1 MAATVLSEHDAYFQ
15 RLKEQLDRIYD
26 LARQARAKGF
36 DPSPEPESLLTH
48 DVAERVEKAVGP
60 VGVASR
66 IRELSDVM
74 QRELVAL
81 KIAEEIALGKYGG
94 IEEGAAEQAVRT
106 ASAILDEGVTAAPIE
121 GISSVR
127 IRTNQDG
134 SRYLAVYFAGPIRSA
149 GGTDMALILVIADYV
164 RHQLGLGKYKATEL
178 EAKRFV
184 EELRIYEREV
194 ARFQFKVSDEE
205 LFNAIMRLPV
215 EVNGVETDPVEV
227 SAYRNV
233 PRVDTNRVRGGALRV
248 VHDGLIGRSHKV
260 LKIVDSL
267 GIEGWSWLREIK
279 PPVAEAEEAREFM
292 FMEDVLAG
300 RPIFSFPQFTG
311 GFRLRYGR
319 ARNTGLAAIGLH
331 PSTMLVLGKFIA
343 VGTQLRLE
351 KPGKAGIAA
360 TVDSIEPPIV
370 KLNDGSVVR
379 LFDPKEAE
387 RLLNSISKILFLG
400 DILVGFGEFLENN
413 RPLLPS
419 GFVEEWWRELV
430 RLEAANYGGLEA
442 FAKHVGVNGTELI
455 DWVADSGGTFPTT
468 EDALRI
474 ARHSKIPLHP
484 RYTYFWE
491 NIAPQ
496 DFDQLRS
503 RLMDKGQTEASPR
516 RIVTRKEPL
525 TKAILENLCIPHNVD
540 GESIV
545 IEAEAPILY
554 ECLGLSS
561 PAKPL
566 EGGDVFQ
573 KIAQASAIQV
583 MRKAPVYV
591 GARMGRPEKAKRRE
605 MRPLVHCLFP
615 VGLAGGPRRS
625 IVEAATEHSVISVE
639 IAYRK
644 CGGCGNIT
652 HLNFCERCGEKT
664 AKVFVCPK
672 CGAEGANKTCPN
684 CRSISRAY
692 TERSVPLRDLL
703 NSAERKLSLTV
714 IPEAVKGVRGLTNDA
729 KAPEPLEKGL
739 LRAKHDVSVF
749 KDGTVRFDATNAPLT
764 HFKPAEVGVEVEKLQ
779 ALGYNVDMNG
789 EPLKS
794 AEQCCALK
802 VHDIIVTEQCGDYF
816 VRVAKFLDE
825 LLQTFYGLPPFYQ
838 ARTRQ
843 DIVGQLVVGLS
854 PHTSVGVIG
863 RIIGFTRAAV
873 CLAHPFWHATK
884 RRDCF
889 SGKETLPVYDG
900 NEWRILTIQELV
912 ESKLSTCQVK
922 EYPFGEVLA
931 EDGSLR
937 TLALNP
943 ETMHYELKRITA
955 YSRHP
960 PQNHVVEVVTKGGRK
975 IVTTGVHQFPTPNGQ
990 ALGKVSAHQ
999 APRVLVP
1006 KQLQIPVMDLKV
1018 VDLLEL
1024 QDPSI
1029 MVRGCR
1035 AFLEKAILREGGLTK
1050 TAEKLGTSMKS
1061 LSNYVYR
1068 DSVPKWIFQKL
1079 GLDIPKSAKV
1089 AAKRDTVELPRM
1101 VRVDRD
1107 LLALL
1112 GIYVAEG
1119 CARKREGDAYQVTF
1133 CNKKLQKDVARI
1145 AKKLFGVKVWIG
1157 DDEQTISSR
1166 LVYEL
1171 FIEHFRCG
1179 RNAGEKRVP
1188 NFIFSLPKTK
1198 VKHFLRG
1205 YFEGDGS
1212 VSIASTLEANCT
1224 SINAMLLRDIEFLLS
1239 RFGIETSWGHDRR
1252 VNHGNGVVSAFYKKK
1267 GIRRIDD
1274 SFKLRMFAANAKA
1287 FCQEIGFYSQK
1298 KNGKAKRLSS
1308 HKFSSRSQVLG
1319 QTKVEKVKGVK
1330 ILRNH
1335 DPFYNVTVEGHHNL
1349 VVSGITSNN
1358 CDGDEDSVSLAL
1370 DILLNFSRQYLPSR
1384 IGGIMD
1390 APLLLSAAIKPSE
1403 IARQAFNL
1411 ETVQRLPLKFFEETQ
1426 IRTDPK
1432 ALTGLI
1438 ETVQKKLGSDAVLG
1452 SLGFTHDTHDFNS
1465 GNLESVYKKLGSM
1478 LDKLTLQLKLAESV
1492 KAVAAGEVAKR
1503 VLSTHFMR
1511 DLTGNLKAFASQ
1523 RFRCTKCNAKYRR
1536 IPLKGVCPRC
1546 GGKLSLT
1553 VYRGSVEKYLTVA
1566 QDLVKRYNL
1575 GKYHEQRL
1583 LLLHEEINSLFNEQ
1597 EEKKKQ
1603 PTLAQFV

>member
-873 CLAHPFWHATK
+873 CFAHPFWHATK
-884 RRDCF
+884 RRD
-889 SGKETLPVYDG
+889 
-900 NEWRILTIQELV
+900 
-912 ESKLSTCQVK
+912 
-922 EYPFGEVLA
+922 
-931 EDGSLR
+931 
-937 TLALNP
+937 
-943 ETMHYELKRITA
+943 
-955 YSRHP
+955 
-960 PQNHVVEVVTKGGRK
+960 
-975 IVTTGVHQFPTPNGQ
+975 
-990 ALGKVSAHQ
+990 
-999 APRVLVP
+999 
-1006 KQLQIPVMDLKV
+1006 
-1018 VDLLEL
+1018 
-1024 QDPSI
+1024 
-1029 MVRGCR
+1029 
-1035 AFLEKAILREGGLTK
+1035 
-1050 TAEKLGTSMKS
+1050 
-1061 LSNYVYR
+1061 
-1068 DSVPKWIFQKL
+1068 
-1079 GLDIPKSAKV
+1079 
-1089 AAKRDTVELPRM
+1089 
-1101 VRVDRD
+1101 
-1107 LLALL
+1107 
-1112 GIYVAEG
+1112 
-1119 CARKREGDAYQVTF
+1119 
-1133 CNKKLQKDVARI
+1133 
-1145 AKKLFGVKVWIG
+1145 
-1157 DDEQTISSR
+1157 
-1166 LVYEL
+1166 
-1171 FIEHFRCG
+1171 
-1179 RNAGEKRVP
+1179 
-1188 NFIFSLPKTK
+1188 
-1198 VKHFLRG
+1198 
-1205 YFEGDGS
+1205 
-1212 VSIASTLEANCT
+1212 
-1224 SINAMLLRDIEFLLS
+1224 
-1239 RFGIETSWGHDRR
+1239 
-1252 VNHGNGVVSAFYKKK
+1252 
-1267 GIRRIDD
+1267 
-1274 SFKLRMFAANAKA
+1274 
-1287 FCQEIGFYSQK
+1287 
-1298 KNGKAKRLSS
+1298 
-1308 HKFSSRSQVLG
+1308 
-1319 QTKVEKVKGVK
+1319 
-1330 ILRNH
+1330 
-1335 DPFYNVTVEGHHNL
+1335 
-1349 VVSGITSNN
+1349 

>member
-1 MAATVLSEHDAYFQ
+1 MEASVLSEHDAYFQ
-15 RLKEQLDRIYD
+15 RLKDELDRIYD

-36 DPSPEPESLLTH
+36 DPSPEPESVVTH

-66 IRELSDVM
+66 IRELSHAM

-81 KIAEEIALGKYGG
+81 KMAEEIALGKYGG
-94 IEEGAAEQAVRT
+94 EQEAAAEQAVRT

-121 GISSVR
+121 GISDVR
-127 IRTNQDG
+127 IRANQDG
-134 SRYLAVYFAGPIRSA
+134 SKYLAVYFAGPIRSA

-164 RHQLGLGKYKATEL
+164 RHQLGLGRYKATEL

-233 PRVDTNRVRGGALRV
+233 PRVETNRVRGGALRV
-248 VHDGLIGRSHKV
+248 VHDGLIGRSSKV

-267 GIEGWSWLREIK
+267 GIDGWSWLREIK
-279 PPVAEAEEAREFM
+279 PLVAEAEEAREFM

-300 RPIFSFPQFTG
+300 RPIFAFPQFPG

-360 TVDSIEPPIV
+360 TVDSIEPPVV
-370 KLNDGSVVR
+370 KLNDGSVAR
-379 LFDPKEAE
+379 LADPRQAE
-387 RLLNSISKILFLG
+387 RLLDSISKILFLG

-442 FAKHVGVNGTELI
+442 FAKHVDVDATGLI
-455 DWVADSGGTFPTT
+455 DWAADSSGAVPTA

-474 ARHSKIPLHP
+474 SKHSNIPLHP

-496 DFDQLRS
+496 DFDQLRA
-503 RLMDKGQTEASPR
+503 RLIDKTQTQASNV
-516 RIVTRKEPL
+516 RIVTRNEPL

-540 GESIV
+540 HESIV
-545 IEAEAPILY
+545 IEADAPILY
-554 ECLGLSS
+554 ECLGLSPS
-561 PAKPL
+561 SKPL

-573 KIAQASAIQV
+573 KVAQAGAIRV
-583 MRKAPVYV
+583 MKKAPVYV

-644 CGGCGNIT
+644 CGNCGNIT
-652 HLNFCERCGEKT
+652 HLNFCERCSGKT
-664 AKVFVCPK
+664 SKVFVCPK
-672 CGAEGANKTCPN
+672 CGAEGASKACPN
-684 CRSISRAY
+684 CRSTAHAY

-714 IPEAVKGVRGLTNDA
+714 IPDAVKGVRGLTNDA

-764 HFKPAEVGVEVEKLQ
+764 HFKPVEIGVDVEKLQ

-794 AEQCCALK
+794 GEQCCSLK

-816 VRVAKFLDE
+816 VSVAKFLDE

-884 RRDCF
+884 RRDC
-889 SGKETLPVYDG
+889 
-900 NEWRILTIQELV
+900 
-912 ESKLSTCQVK
+912 
-922 EYPFGEVLA
+922 
-931 EDGSLR
+931 
-937 TLALNP
+937 
-943 ETMHYELKRITA
+943 
-955 YSRHP
+955 
-960 PQNHVVEVVTKGGRK
+960 
-975 IVTTGVHQFPTPNGQ
+975 
-990 ALGKVSAHQ
+990 
-999 APRVLVP
+999 
-1006 KQLQIPVMDLKV
+1006 
-1018 VDLLEL
+1018 
-1024 QDPSI
+1024 
-1029 MVRGCR
+1029 
-1035 AFLEKAILREGGLTK
+1035 
-1050 TAEKLGTSMKS
+1050 
-1061 LSNYVYR
+1061 
-1068 DSVPKWIFQKL
+1068 
-1079 GLDIPKSAKV
+1079 
-1089 AAKRDTVELPRM
+1089 
-1101 VRVDRD
+1101 
-1107 LLALL
+1107 
-1112 GIYVAEG
+1112 
-1119 CARKREGDAYQVTF
+1119 
-1133 CNKKLQKDVARI
+1133 
-1145 AKKLFGVKVWIG
+1145 
-1157 DDEQTISSR
+1157 
-1166 LVYEL
+1166 
-1171 FIEHFRCG
+1171 
-1179 RNAGEKRVP
+1179 
-1188 NFIFSLPKTK
+1188 
-1198 VKHFLRG
+1198 
-1205 YFEGDGS
+1205 
-1212 VSIASTLEANCT
+1212 
-1224 SINAMLLRDIEFLLS
+1224 
-1239 RFGIETSWGHDRR
+1239 
-1252 VNHGNGVVSAFYKKK
+1252 
-1267 GIRRIDD
+1267 
-1274 SFKLRMFAANAKA
+1274 
-1287 FCQEIGFYSQK
+1287 
-1298 KNGKAKRLSS
+1298 
-1308 HKFSSRSQVLG
+1308 
-1319 QTKVEKVKGVK
+1319 
-1330 ILRNH
+1330 
-1335 DPFYNVTVEGHHNL
+1335 
-1349 VVSGITSNN
+1349 
-1358 CDGDEDSVSLAL
+1358 DGDEDSVSLAL
-1370 DILLNFSRQYLPSR
+1370 DILLNFSRQFLPSR

-1390 APLLLSAAIKPSE
+1390 APLLLTVTIKPAE

-1411 ETVQRLPLKFFEETQ
+1411 ETVRRLPLKFFEETQ
-1426 IRTDPK
+1426 KRSDPK

-1438 ETVQKKLGSDAVLG
+1438 ETVQQKLGSEAVLG
-1452 SLGFTHDTHDFNS
+1452 SLGFTHETHDFNS

-1478 LDKLTLQLKLAESV
+1478 LDKVTLQLKLAESV
-1492 KAVAAGEVAKR
+1492 KAVEAGEVAKR

-1511 DLTGNLKAFASQ
+1511 DLIGNLRAFAGQ
-1523 RFRCTKCNAKYRR
+1523 RFRCTKCNAKFRR
-1536 IPLKGVCPRC
+1536 VPLKGACPRC

-1553 VYRGSVEKYLTVA
+1553 VYRGSVEKYLTLA

>member
-455 DWVADSGGTFPTT
+455 DWVADSGGTFPTA

-684 CRSISRAY
+684 CRSTSHAY

-884 RRDCF
+884 RRDC
-889 SGKETLPVYDG
+889 
-900 NEWRILTIQELV
+900 
-912 ESKLSTCQVK
+912 
-922 EYPFGEVLA
+922 
-931 EDGSLR
+931 
-937 TLALNP
+937 
-943 ETMHYELKRITA
+943 
-955 YSRHP
+955 
-960 PQNHVVEVVTKGGRK
+960 
-975 IVTTGVHQFPTPNGQ
+975 
-990 ALGKVSAHQ
+990 
-999 APRVLVP
+999 
-1006 KQLQIPVMDLKV
+1006 
-1018 VDLLEL
+1018 
-1024 QDPSI
+1024 
-1029 MVRGCR
+1029 
-1035 AFLEKAILREGGLTK
+1035 
-1050 TAEKLGTSMKS
+1050 
-1061 LSNYVYR
+1061 
-1068 DSVPKWIFQKL
+1068 
-1079 GLDIPKSAKV
+1079 
-1089 AAKRDTVELPRM
+1089 
-1101 VRVDRD
+1101 
-1107 LLALL
+1107 
-1112 GIYVAEG
+1112 
-1119 CARKREGDAYQVTF
+1119 
-1133 CNKKLQKDVARI
+1133 
-1145 AKKLFGVKVWIG
+1145 
-1157 DDEQTISSR
+1157 
-1166 LVYEL
+1166 
-1171 FIEHFRCG
+1171 
-1179 RNAGEKRVP
+1179 
-1188 NFIFSLPKTK
+1188 
-1198 VKHFLRG
+1198 
-1205 YFEGDGS
+1205 
-1212 VSIASTLEANCT
+1212 
-1224 SINAMLLRDIEFLLS
+1224 
-1239 RFGIETSWGHDRR
+1239 
-1252 VNHGNGVVSAFYKKK
+1252 
-1267 GIRRIDD
+1267 
-1274 SFKLRMFAANAKA
+1274 
-1287 FCQEIGFYSQK
+1287 
-1298 KNGKAKRLSS
+1298 
-1308 HKFSSRSQVLG
+1308 
-1319 QTKVEKVKGVK
+1319 
-1330 ILRNH
+1330 
-1335 DPFYNVTVEGHHNL
+1335 
-1349 VVSGITSNN
+1349 
-1358 CDGDEDSVSLAL
+1358 DGDEDSVSLAL
-1370 DILLNFSRQYLPSR
+1370 DILLNFSRQFLPSR

-1411 ETVQRLPLKFFEETQ
+1411 ETVQRLPLKFFDETQ
-1426 IRTDPK
+1426 THTDPK
-1432 ALTGLI
+1432 ALTELI

-1478 LDKLTLQLKLAESV
+1478 LDKVTLQLKLAESI

-1523 RFRCTKCNAKYRR
+1523 RFRCTKCNAKFRR

>member
-1 MAATVLSEHDAYFQ
+1 MAAIVLSEHEAYFQ

-36 DPSPEPESLLTH
+36 DPSLEPESLLTH

-66 IRELSDVM
+66 IRELSHVM

-127 IRTNQDG
+127 IRGNQDG

-233 PRVDTNRVRGGALRV
+233 PRIDTNRVRGGALRV

-370 KLNDGSVVR
+370 KLIDGSVVR
-379 LFDPKEAE
+379 LFDPMEAE
-387 RLLNSISKILFLG
+387 RLLNSIGKILFLG

-430 RLEAANYGGLEA
+430 RREAANYGGLEA
-442 FAKHVGVNGTELI
+442 FAKHVGVNGAELV
-455 DWVADSGGTFPTT
+455 DWVADSGGTVPSA

-503 RLMDKGQTEASPR
+503 KLMDKGQTDASPR

-525 TKAILENLCIPHNVD
+525 TKDVLENLCIPHNVD

-561 PAKPL
+561 TVKPL
-566 EGGDVFQ
+566 EGGDIFQ
-573 KIAQASAIQV
+573 KIAQISAIQV

-605 MRPLVHCLFP
+605 MRPIVHCLFP

-672 CGAEGANKTCPN
+672 CGAEGADKACPN
-684 CRSISRAY
+684 CRGTSRAY

-714 IPEAVKGVRGLTNDA
+714 IPESVKGVRGLTNDA

-764 HFKPAEVGVEVEKLQ
+764 HFKPAEVGVEVERLQ

-802 VHDIIVTEQCGDYF
+802 VHDIIVTEKCGDYF
-816 VRVAKFLDE
+816 VSVAKFLDE

-843 DIVGQLVVGLS
+843 DIVGQLVIGLS

-863 RIIGFTRAAV
+863 RIIGYTRASV

-889 SGKETLPVYDG
+889 SGRETLPVYDG
-900 NEWRILTIQELV
+900 KEWRILPIRELV
-912 ESKLSTCQVK
+912 EGKLRTCNST
-922 EYPFGEVLA
+922 EYPFGEVIA
-931 EDGSLR
+931 EDRSLQ

-943 ETMHYELKRITA
+943 HTMHYDLKRVTA

-960 PQNHVVEVVTKGGRK
+960 AQNHVVELVTKSGRR
-975 IVTTGVHQFPTPNGQ
+975 IVTTGVHQFPIPSGQ
-990 ALGKVSAHQ
+990 GLSKVSAHE

-1006 KQLQIPVMDLKV
+1006 KKLQIPLKDIEY
-1018 VDLLEL
+1018 VDLLDL
-1024 QDPSI
+1024 DDPNI

-1035 AFLEKAILREGGLTK
+1035 TVLEKALLREGGLAR
-1050 TAEKLGTSMKS
+1050 TAAKLGTTLKA

-1068 DSVPKWIFQKL
+1068 DSVPKWVFQKL
-1079 GLDIPKSAKV
+1079 RIQVPKNVKV

-1101 VRVDRD
+1101 LPVNKDF
-1107 LLALL
+1107 LTLL
-1112 GIYVAEG
+1112 GIYCSEG
-1119 CARKREGDAYQVTF
+1119 YASKRTEAYQVTL
-1133 CNKKLQKDVARI
+1133 CNKKLEKHVVRI
-1145 AKKLFGVKVWIG
+1145 AKQLFGVNVWVG
-1157 DDEQTISSR
+1157 KDEQTISSR
-1166 LVYEL
+1166 LIYEL
-1171 FIEHFRCG
+1171 FTEYLKCG
-1179 RNAGEKRVP
+1179 SRASEKRVP

-1198 VKHFLRG
+1198 VKHFLRA

-1212 VSIASTLEANCT
+1212 VSIASTLEVNCT
-1224 SINAMLLRDIEFLLS
+1224 SINPLLLRDLEFLLS
-1239 RFGIETSWGHDRR
+1239 RFGIETSWQHDRR
-1252 VNHGNGVVSAFYKKK
+1252 VNRGNGVVGAFYRGK
-1267 GIRRIDD
+1267 GIERIDD

-1287 FCQEIGFYSQK
+1287 FCQQIGFYSQK

-1308 HKFSSRSQVLG
+1308 PKFRSRSHLLG
-1319 QTKVEKVKGVK
+1319 HAKIERVKEVTMR
-1330 ILRNH
+1330 RNEE
-1335 DPFYNVTVEGHHNL
+1335 PFYNVTVEDHHNL
-1349 VVSGITSNN
+1349 VISGVTSNN

-1370 DILLNFSRQYLPSR
+1370 DILLNFSRQFLPSR

-1411 ETVQRLPLKFFEETQ
+1411 ETVPRFPLKFFDETQ
-1426 IRTDPK
+1426 ARTDPK
-1432 ALTGLI
+1432 ALTELI
-1438 ETVQKKLGSDAVLG
+1438 ETVQKKLGSDTVLG
-1452 SLGFTHDTHDFNS
+1452 SLGFTHETHDFNS

-1478 LDKLTLQLKLAESV
+1478 VEKMTLQLKLADSI

-1523 RFRCTKCNAKYRR
+1523 RFRCTKCNAKFRR
-1536 IPLKGVCPRC
+1536 IPLKGACPRC

-1575 GKYHEQRL
+1575 GKYHDQRL

>member
-873 CLAHPFWHATK
+873 CFAHPFWHATK
-884 RRDCF
+884 RRDC
-889 SGKETLPVYDG
+889 
-900 NEWRILTIQELV
+900 
-912 ESKLSTCQVK
+912 
-922 EYPFGEVLA
+922 
-931 EDGSLR
+931 
-937 TLALNP
+937 
-943 ETMHYELKRITA
+943 
-955 YSRHP
+955 
-960 PQNHVVEVVTKGGRK
+960 
-975 IVTTGVHQFPTPNGQ
+975 
-990 ALGKVSAHQ
+990 
-999 APRVLVP
+999 
-1006 KQLQIPVMDLKV
+1006 
-1018 VDLLEL
+1018 
-1024 QDPSI
+1024 
-1029 MVRGCR
+1029 
-1035 AFLEKAILREGGLTK
+1035 
-1050 TAEKLGTSMKS
+1050 
-1061 LSNYVYR
+1061 
-1068 DSVPKWIFQKL
+1068 
-1079 GLDIPKSAKV
+1079 
-1089 AAKRDTVELPRM
+1089 
-1101 VRVDRD
+1101 
-1107 LLALL
+1107 
-1112 GIYVAEG
+1112 
-1119 CARKREGDAYQVTF
+1119 
-1133 CNKKLQKDVARI
+1133 
-1145 AKKLFGVKVWIG
+1145 
-1157 DDEQTISSR
+1157 
-1166 LVYEL
+1166 
-1171 FIEHFRCG
+1171 
-1179 RNAGEKRVP
+1179 
-1188 NFIFSLPKTK
+1188 
-1198 VKHFLRG
+1198 
-1205 YFEGDGS
+1205 
-1212 VSIASTLEANCT
+1212 
-1224 SINAMLLRDIEFLLS
+1224 
-1239 RFGIETSWGHDRR
+1239 
-1252 VNHGNGVVSAFYKKK
+1252 
-1267 GIRRIDD
+1267 
-1274 SFKLRMFAANAKA
+1274 
-1287 FCQEIGFYSQK
+1287 
-1298 KNGKAKRLSS
+1298 
-1308 HKFSSRSQVLG
+1308 
-1319 QTKVEKVKGVK
+1319 
-1330 ILRNH
+1330 
-1335 DPFYNVTVEGHHNL
+1335 
-1349 VVSGITSNN
+1349 
-1358 CDGDEDSVSLAL
+1358 DGDEDSFSLAL

>member
-1 MAATVLSEHDAYFQ
+1 MAATILSEHDAYFQ
-15 RLKEQLDRIYD
+15 RLKEELDEIYD
-26 LARQARAKGF
+26 LARQARAKGL
-36 DPSPEPESLLTH
+36 DPSQEPESVLTH

-60 VGVASR
+60 VGVSSR
-66 IRELSDVM
+66 IRELSHVM

-94 IEEGAAEQAVRT
+94 IDEGAAEQAVRT

-127 IRTNQDG
+127 IRANQDG

-379 LFDPKEAE
+379 LSDPKQAE
-387 RLLNSISKILFLG
+387 RLLDSISQILFLG

-430 RLEAANYGGLEA
+430 RIEAANYGGLEG
-442 FAKHVGVNGTELI
+442 FAKHVGVNGTELAG
-455 DWVADSGGTFPTT
+455 WVADSGGTIPTA
-468 EDALRI
+468 ENALGI

-496 DFDQLRS
+496 DFDKLRS
-503 RLMDKGQTEASPR
+503 RLMDKGQTDASPA

-525 TKAILENLCIPHNVD
+525 IKAILENLCIPHKVN

-545 IEAEAPILY
+545 IEEEAPILY

-561 PAKPL
+561 SAKPL
-566 EGGDVFQ
+566 DGGDVFQ

-583 MRKAPVYV
+583 MKKAPVYV

-605 MRPLVHCLFP
+605 MRPMVHCLFP

-644 CGGCGNIT
+644 CGRCGNIT

-672 CGAEGANKTCPN
+672 CGAEGANQICPN
-684 CRSISRAY
+684 CRSTSRAY

-764 HFKPAEVGVEVEKLQ
+764 HFKPAEIGVEVEKLQ
-779 ALGYNVDMNG
+779 ALGYNLDMNG

-825 LLQTFYGLPPFYQ
+825 LLQTFYGLPAFYQ

-863 RIIGFTRAAV
+863 RIIGYTRASV
-873 CLAHPFWHATK
+873 CFAHPFWHATK
-884 RRDCF
+884 RRD
-889 SGKETLPVYDG
+889 
-900 NEWRILTIQELV
+900 
-912 ESKLSTCQVK
+912 
-922 EYPFGEVLA
+922 
-931 EDGSLR
+931 
-937 TLALNP
+937 
-943 ETMHYELKRITA
+943 
-955 YSRHP
+955 
-960 PQNHVVEVVTKGGRK
+960 
-975 IVTTGVHQFPTPNGQ
+975 
-990 ALGKVSAHQ
+990 
-999 APRVLVP
+999 
-1006 KQLQIPVMDLKV
+1006 
-1018 VDLLEL
+1018 
-1024 QDPSI
+1024 
-1029 MVRGCR
+1029 
-1035 AFLEKAILREGGLTK
+1035 
-1050 TAEKLGTSMKS
+1050 
-1061 LSNYVYR
+1061 
-1068 DSVPKWIFQKL
+1068 
-1079 GLDIPKSAKV
+1079 
-1089 AAKRDTVELPRM
+1089 
-1101 VRVDRD
+1101 
-1107 LLALL
+1107 
-1112 GIYVAEG
+1112 
-1119 CARKREGDAYQVTF
+1119 
-1133 CNKKLQKDVARI
+1133 
-1145 AKKLFGVKVWIG
+1145 
-1157 DDEQTISSR
+1157 
-1166 LVYEL
+1166 
-1171 FIEHFRCG
+1171 
-1179 RNAGEKRVP
+1179 
-1188 NFIFSLPKTK
+1188 
-1198 VKHFLRG
+1198 
-1205 YFEGDGS
+1205 
-1212 VSIASTLEANCT
+1212 
-1224 SINAMLLRDIEFLLS
+1224 
-1239 RFGIETSWGHDRR
+1239 
-1252 VNHGNGVVSAFYKKK
+1252 
-1267 GIRRIDD
+1267 
-1274 SFKLRMFAANAKA
+1274 
-1287 FCQEIGFYSQK
+1287 
-1298 KNGKAKRLSS
+1298 
-1308 HKFSSRSQVLG
+1308 
-1319 QTKVEKVKGVK
+1319 
-1330 ILRNH
+1330 
-1335 DPFYNVTVEGHHNL
+1335 
-1349 VVSGITSNN
+1349 

-1370 DILLNFSRQYLPSR
+1370 DILLNFSRQFLPSR

-1411 ETVQRLPLKFFEETQ
+1411 ETVQRLPLKFFDETQ
-1426 IRTDPK
+1426 TRADPK
-1432 ALTGLI
+1432 ALTELI

-1478 LDKLTLQLKLAESV
+1478 VDKVTLQLKLAESV

-1523 RFRCTKCNAKYRR
+1523 RFRCTKCNAKFRR
-1536 IPLKGVCPRC
+1536 IPLKGACPRC

-1583 LLLHEEINSLFNEQ
+1583 LLLHEEINSLFNEP

>member
-1 MAATVLSEHDAYFQ
+1 MEAKVPSEHDAYFQ

-36 DPSPEPESLLTH
+36 DPSPEPESLVTH

-66 IRELSDVM
+66 IRELASVM

-81 KIAEEIALGKYGG
+81 KMAEEIALGKYGHTG
-94 IEEGAAEQAVRT
+94 EKAAEQAVRT

-127 IRTNQDG
+127 IRANQDG
-134 SRYLAVYFAGPIRSA
+134 SKYLAVFFAGPIRSA
-149 GGTDMALILVIADYV
+149 GGTDMALILVIADDV

-233 PRVDTNRVRGGALRV
+233 PRIETNRVRGGGLRV
-248 VHDGLIGRSHKV
+248 VHDGLIGRSSKV
-260 LKIVDSL
+260 LKIVDGL

-279 PPVAEAEEAREFM
+279 PPVAEADEAREFM

-331 PSTMLVLGKFIA
+331 PSTMIVLGKFIA

-370 KLNDGSVVR
+370 KLNDGSVLR
-379 LFDPKEAE
+379 LPDPRQAE
-387 RLLNSISKILFLG
+387 RLLDSISQILFLG

-430 RLEAANYGGLEA
+430 RLEAENYGGLEG
-442 FAKHVGVNGTELI
+442 FAKHVGVSPSGLI
-455 DWVADSGGTFPTT
+455 EWTNDSSGAVPTAD
-468 EDALRI
+468 DALRM
-474 ARHSKIPLHP
+474 AKHSKIPLHP
-484 RYTYFWE
+484 TYTYFWE

-503 RLMDKGQTEASPR
+503 RLVDKAQTEATPT

-525 TKAILENLCIPHNVD
+525 TKAILENLCIPHKVD

-554 ECLGLSS
+554 ECLGLAS
-561 PAKPL
+561 PSTRL
-566 EGGDVFQ
+566 EGDVFQ
-573 KIAQASAIQV
+573 KIAQASAMQV
-583 MRKAPVYV
+583 MKKAPVYV
-591 GARMGRPEKAKRRE
+591 GARMGRPEKAKQRE

-625 IVEAATEHSVISVE
+625 IVEAAAEHSVISVD

-644 CGGCGNIT
+644 CSGCGNIT
-652 HLNFCERCGEKT
+652 HLNFCERCNEKT
-664 AKVFVCPK
+664 VKVYVCPK
-672 CGAEGANKTCPN
+672 CGAEGDNKTCPN
-684 CRSISRAY
+684 CRSTSRAF

-703 NSAERKLSLTV
+703 NLAERRLSLTV

-749 KDGTVRFDATNAPLT
+749 KDGTIRFDATNAPLT
-764 HFKPAEVGVEVEKLQ
+764 HFKPAEIGVEVEKLK
-779 ALGYNVDMNG
+779 ALGYEADMNG
-789 EPLKS
+789 VPLS
-794 AEQCCALK
+794 SPEQCCNLK
-802 VHDIIVTEQCGDYF
+802 VHDIIVTEQGGDYF

-843 DIVGQLVVGLS
+843 DIVGQLVIGLS

-863 RIIGFTRAAV
+863 RIIGCTRASV
-873 CLAHPFWHATK
+873 CFAHPFWHAAK
-884 RRDCF
+884 RRD
-889 SGKETLPVYDG
+889 
-900 NEWRILTIQELV
+900 
-912 ESKLSTCQVK
+912 
-922 EYPFGEVLA
+922 A
-931 EDGSLR
+931 
-937 TLALNP
+937 
-943 ETMHYELKRITA
+943 
-955 YSRHP
+955 
-960 PQNHVVEVVTKGGRK
+960 
-975 IVTTGVHQFPTPNGQ
+975 
-990 ALGKVSAHQ
+990 
-999 APRVLVP
+999 
-1006 KQLQIPVMDLKV
+1006 
-1018 VDLLEL
+1018 
-1024 QDPSI
+1024 
-1029 MVRGCR
+1029 
-1035 AFLEKAILREGGLTK
+1035 
-1050 TAEKLGTSMKS
+1050 
-1061 LSNYVYR
+1061 
-1068 DSVPKWIFQKL
+1068 
-1079 GLDIPKSAKV
+1079 
-1089 AAKRDTVELPRM
+1089 
-1101 VRVDRD
+1101 
-1107 LLALL
+1107 
-1112 GIYVAEG
+1112 
-1119 CARKREGDAYQVTF
+1119 
-1133 CNKKLQKDVARI
+1133 
-1145 AKKLFGVKVWIG
+1145 
-1157 DDEQTISSR
+1157 
-1166 LVYEL
+1166 
-1171 FIEHFRCG
+1171 
-1179 RNAGEKRVP
+1179 
-1188 NFIFSLPKTK
+1188 
-1198 VKHFLRG
+1198 
-1205 YFEGDGS
+1205 
-1212 VSIASTLEANCT
+1212 
-1224 SINAMLLRDIEFLLS
+1224 
-1239 RFGIETSWGHDRR
+1239 
-1252 VNHGNGVVSAFYKKK
+1252 
-1267 GIRRIDD
+1267 
-1274 SFKLRMFAANAKA
+1274 
-1287 FCQEIGFYSQK
+1287 
-1298 KNGKAKRLSS
+1298 
-1308 HKFSSRSQVLG
+1308 
-1319 QTKVEKVKGVK
+1319 
-1330 ILRNH
+1330 
-1335 DPFYNVTVEGHHNL
+1335 
-1349 VVSGITSNN
+1349 
-1358 CDGDEDSVSLAL
+1358 DGDEDSVSLAL
-1370 DILLNFSRQYLPSR
+1370 DILLNFSRQFLPSR

-1411 ETVQRLPLKFFEETQ
+1411 ETVSRFPLKFFEETQ
-1426 IRTDPK
+1426 ARTDPK
-1432 ALTGLI
+1432 MLTGLI

-1452 SLGFTHDTHDFNS
+1452 SLGFTHNTDDFNS
-1465 GNLESVYKKLGSM
+1465 GNLVSVYKKLGSM
-1478 LDKLTLQLKLAESV
+1478 VDKVTLQLKLAESV

-1523 RFRCTKCNAKYRR
+1523 RFRCTKCNAKFRR
-1536 IPLKGVCPRC
+1536 IPLKGACPRC

>member
-1 MAATVLSEHDAYFQ
+1 MEASVLSEHDAYFQ
-15 RLKEQLDRIYD
+15 RLKDQLDRLYD

-36 DPSPEPESLLTH
+36 DPSPEPESLVTH

-66 IRELSDVM
+66 IREHSQVM

-81 KIAEEIALGKYGG
+81 KMAEEIALGKYGTG
-94 IEEGAAEQAVRT
+94 GEEAAEQAVRT

-121 GISSVR
+121 GISDVR
-127 IRTNQDG
+127 IRTNSDG
-134 SRYLAVYFAGPIRSA
+134 SKYLAVYFAGPIRSA
-149 GGTDMALILVIADYV
+149 GGTDMALILVITDYV

-233 PRVDTNRVRGGALRV
+233 PRVETNRVRGGALRV

-279 PPVAEAEEAREFM
+279 PPVAESEEAREFM

-300 RPIFSFPQFTG
+300 RPIFSFPQFAG

-319 ARNTGLAAIGLH
+319 ARNTGLAAIGVH
-331 PSTMLVLGKFIA
+331 PSTMIVLGKFIA

-360 TVDSIEPPIV
+360 TVDSIEPPVV
-370 KLNDGSVVR
+370 KLKDGSVAR
-379 LFDPKEAE
+379 LPDPKQAE
-387 RLLNSISKILFLG
+387 KLLDSISKVLFLG
-400 DILVGFGEFLENN
+400 DLLIGFGEFLENN

-442 FAKHVGVNGTELI
+442 FAKHVDVSAAGLVE
-455 DWVADSGGTFPTT
+455 WADDSIGAVPTA

-474 ARHSKIPLHP
+474 AKHSNIPLHP

-503 RLMDKGQTEASPR
+503 RLMDKAQTVASAT
-516 RIVTRKEPL
+516 RIVTRSEPL
-525 TKAILENLCIPHNVD
+525 TKAILENLCFPHNVD
-540 GESIV
+540 HESIV

-561 PAKPL
+561 PSKPL

-573 KIAQASAIQV
+573 KIAQASGIRV
-583 MRKAPVYV
+583 MKKAPVYV

-615 VGLAGGPRRS
+615 VGLGGGPRRS
-625 IVEAATEHSVISVE
+625 IVEAATEHAVISVE

-644 CGGCGNIT
+644 CKCGNVT

-664 AKVFVCPK
+664 TKVFVCPK
-672 CGAEGANKTCPN
+672 CGAEGASKTCPN
-684 CRSISRAY
+684 CRSTAHAY
-692 TERSVPLRDLL
+692 TERSVPIRDLL
-703 NSAERKLSLTV
+703 NLAERKLSLTV
-714 IPEAVKGVRGLTNDA
+714 VPEAVKGVRGLTNDA

-749 KDGTVRFDATNAPLT
+749 KDGTIRFDATNAPLT

-779 ALGYNVDMNG
+779 ALGYSVDMNG

-794 AEQCCALK
+794 AEQCCNLK

-863 RIIGFTRAAV
+863 RIVGFTRASV

-900 NEWRILTIQELV
+900 KEWTILPIQELV
-912 ESKLSTCQVK
+912 EDKLRTCK
-922 EYPFGEVLA
+922 SREYPFGEVVA
-931 EDGSLR
+931 EDRSLQ

-943 ETMHYELKRITA
+943 QTLHYDLKRVTA

-960 PQNHVVEVVTKGGRK
+960 AQNHVVELVTKSGRT
-975 IVTTGVHQFPTPNGQ
+975 IVTTGVHQFPIPNGQ
-990 ALGKVSAHQ
+990 GLSKVSAHE

-1006 KQLQIPVMDLKV
+1006 KKLQIPLKDIDY
-1018 VDLLEL
+1018 VDLLDL
-1024 QDPSI
+1024 DDPNI
-1029 MVRGCR
+1029 MIRGCR
-1035 AFLEKAILREGGLTK
+1035 TVLEKALLREGGL
-1050 TAEKLGTSMKS
+1050 ARAAAKLGSTLKA

-1068 DSVPKWIFQKL
+1068 DSVPKWFFQKL
-1079 GLDIPKSAKV
+1079 RLQVPKNAKI

-1101 VRVDRD
+1101 LPVKRD
-1107 LLALL
+1107 FLTLL
-1112 GIYVAEG
+1112 GIYCSEG
-1119 CARKREGDAYQVTF
+1119 YASKRSDAYQVSL
-1133 CNKKLQKDVARI
+1133 CNKKLEKHVVRI
-1145 AKKLFGVKVWIG
+1145 AKKLFGVNVWVG
-1157 DDEQTISSR
+1157 KDEQTISSR
-1166 LVYEL
+1166 LVYKL
-1171 FIEHFRCG
+1171 FTEYLKCG
-1179 RNAGEKRVP
+1179 SRASEKRVP
-1188 NFIFSLPKTK
+1188 NFVFSLPKTK
-1198 VKHFLRG
+1198 VKHFLRA

-1224 SINAMLLRDIEFLLS
+1224 SINPLLLRDIEFLLS
-1239 RFGIETSWGHDRR
+1239 RFGIETSWQHDRR
-1252 VNHGNGVVSAFYKKK
+1252 VNRGNGVVGAFYKRK
-1267 GIRRIDD
+1267 GIERVDD
-1274 SFKLRMFAANAKA
+1274 SFKLRMFAANAKT
-1287 FCQEIGFYSQK
+1287 FCQQIGFYSQK

-1308 HKFSSRSQVLG
+1308 RKFRSRSHLLG
-1319 QTKVEKVKGVK
+1319 QTKIERVKKVT
-1330 ILRNH
+1330 IRRNEE
-1335 DPFYNVTVEGHHNL
+1335 PFYNITVEDHHNL
-1349 VVSGITSNN
+1349 VISGVTSNN

-1370 DILLNFSRQYLPSR
+1370 DILLNFSRQFLPSR

-1390 APLLLSAAIKPSE
+1390 APLLLTATIKPSE

-1426 IRTDPK
+1426 IRSDPK
-1432 ALTGLI
+1432 TLTALI
-1438 ETVQKKLGSDAVLG
+1438 ETVQQKLGSDAVLG
-1452 SLGFTHDTHDFNS
+1452 SLGFTHETHDFNS

-1478 LDKLTLQLKLAESV
+1478 IDKVTLQLNLAESV
-1492 KAVAAGEVAKR
+1492 KAVEAGEIAKR

-1511 DLTGNLKAFASQ
+1511 DLTGNLRAFAGQ
-1523 RFRCTKCNAKYRR
+1523 RFRCTKCNAKFRR
-1536 IPLKGVCPRC
+1536 VPLKGACPRC

-1566 QDLVKRYNL
+1566 QDLVKKYNL